1 MKIRYNGKL
10 YNTNKIE
17 TTLEEKRQYGYFSD
31 LESFI
36 ADDGKKI
43 LFAYSKFTNF
53 DDYAYLEEWID
64 TTDEQFGSKVLKSG
78 IVLVEKDCGIP
89 CN

>member
-10 YNTNKIE
+10 YNTDKIE
-17 TTLEEKRQYGYFSD
+17 TKTEKIRQYGYFSN

-43 LFAYSKFTNF
+43 LFAHSKFTNF
-53 DDYAYLEEWID
+53 DDYAYLEEWEG
-64 TTDEQFGSKVLKSG
+64 TMNEHYGSKVLKSG
-78 IVLVEKDCGIP
+78 VVLVEDSCGVP
-89 CN
+89 